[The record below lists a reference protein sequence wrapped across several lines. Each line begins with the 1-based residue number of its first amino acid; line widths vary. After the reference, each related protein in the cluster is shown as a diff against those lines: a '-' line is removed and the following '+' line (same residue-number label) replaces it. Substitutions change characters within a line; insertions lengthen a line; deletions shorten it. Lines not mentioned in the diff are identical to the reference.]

1 MQSDC
6 WYNIALTFIP
16 TIGPITRRALL
27 EEFTLSKNIF
37 SASKKDLL
45 QVKGIGE
52 KIVNEI
58 LQWNNPSQVDAE
70 YAFIQKHQI
79 TPLFITDANYPQKL
93 LECPDAPTLLY
104 YKGTANLNTSK
115 ILSIVGTRMP
125 TQYGQYIIEDCL
137 KNLPKD
143 VLI

>member
-1 MQSDC
+1 M
-6 WYNIALTFIP
+6 
-16 TIGPITRRALL
+16 L
-27 EEFTLSKNIF
+27 EEFTLSKNVF
-37 SASKKDLL
+37 NASKKDLL

-93 LECPDAPTLLY
+93 LETL
-104 YKGTANLNTSK
+104 
-115 ILSIVGTRMP
+115 R
-125 TQYGQYIIEDCL
+125 
-137 KNLPKD
+137 
-143 VLI
+143 